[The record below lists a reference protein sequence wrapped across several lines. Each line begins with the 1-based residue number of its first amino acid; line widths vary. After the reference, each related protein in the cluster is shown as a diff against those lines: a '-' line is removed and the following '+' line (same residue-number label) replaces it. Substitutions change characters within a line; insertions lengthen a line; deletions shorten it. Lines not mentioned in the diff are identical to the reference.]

1 METQFQ
7 KKNVKN
13 GEDLEVERRK
23 WLECDTWHGVCAR
36 ARVCVCV
43 CVCVCEEKPN
53 EPTTFVQRQQRRAS
67 VNVDTTVAVEIKKT
81 R

>member
-1 METQFQ
+1 MKTS
-7 KKNVKN
+7 
-13 GEDLEVERRK
+13 K
-23 WLECDTWHGVCAR
+23 WSEENDWNATRDTVCAR
-36 ARVCVCV
+36 ACVCVCV